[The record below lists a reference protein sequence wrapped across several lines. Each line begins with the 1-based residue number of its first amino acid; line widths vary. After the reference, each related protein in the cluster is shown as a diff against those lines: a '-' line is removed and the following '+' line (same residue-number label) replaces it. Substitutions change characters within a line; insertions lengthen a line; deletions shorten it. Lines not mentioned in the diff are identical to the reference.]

1 MRRIW
6 SYIVAVVLLGLVV
19 WNVISGQ
26 AAFGANVPGAALVL
40 IAFTLSWWFET
51 DRHSS

>member
-6 SYIVAVVLLGLVV
+6 AFIVAIVLFGLMA
-19 WNVISGQ
+19 WNLLTGQ
-26 AAFGANVPGAALVL
+26 PVLNQTVATAALVL

-51 DRHSS
+51 HKT